1 MPRIV
6 DEALC
11 LRARV
16 NGNSQG
22 MDALEEAF
30 IDLLHRALCEAR
42 ADGLLDEFR
51 VQVRGLVVRLKY
63 RGGGSLPGSTRAGIR
78 TR

>member
-6 DEALC
+6 DEALF
-11 LRARV
+11 LRVRV

-30 IDLLHRALCEAR
+30 IHLLHRALCEAR
-42 ADGLLDEFR
+42 ADGHLDER
-51 VQVRGLVVRLKY
+51 VQARGLVVRLKY
-63 RGGGSLPGSTRAGIR
+63 PGGRALPRSTRAGSR
-78 TR
+78 TQ